1 MKKVLLMFVLCTSF
15 VQLNAQSRRSSD
27 EETSDETVEL
37 TDEEEEKEDPFTGIS
52 IGLNIGS
59 YFASKTTA
67 NIYNGTCQIGDLNR
81 PDGVRCYTIAER
93 IDPNTFLQTWQQ
105 ITQDV
110 GATGV
115 EVPLDAYPLNMRYS
129 PAFNVG
135 MQIKYN
141 WGKDHALV
149 FNFNTVRLK
158 ALDVFTLRFVGTGA
172 QQNAQQD
179 IRTYDITGSEQ
190 RFSANLG
197 YRGGVFINEGMN
209 WYYQLGASML
219 GTQVEKNQIF
229 IEGNAY
235 DLFLG
240 AQNPNQFV
248 TLDNSPTGIG
258 FGGYGALGLEFFIK
272 DKYTFDISF
281 MTSRDTM
288 KMFNYSTT
296 GWNKTLM
303 ASFTL

>member
-1 MKKVLLMFVLCTSF
+1 MKKLLLLFALSATLFQAS
-15 VQLNAQSRRSSD
+15 AQSRSNDNNSGDD
-27 EETSDETVEL
+27 EEIEIT
-37 TDEEEEKEDPFTGIS
+37 EEEDEDEDPFSGIS
-52 IGLNIGS
+52 IGINIGS
-59 YFASKTTA
+59 YFASKKTA
-67 NIYNGTCQIGDLNR
+67 NIYNGTCQVGDLNR

-93 IDPNTFLQTWQQ
+93 IDPNLFLQTFQQ
-105 ITQDV
+105 ITQEI
-110 GATGV
+110 GATNV
-115 EVPLDAYPLNMRYS
+115 EVPFDAYPANMRYS

-141 WGKDHALV
+141 WGKDHAVV
-149 FNFNTVRLK
+149 FNFNTVKLK
-158 ALDVFTLRFVGTGA
+158 AVDVFTLRFVGTGA

-179 IRTYDITGSEQ
+179 IRTFTISGTEQ
-190 RFSANLG
+190 RFNVNLG
-197 YRGGVFINEGMN
+197 YRGGVFINDGMN

-248 TLDNSPTGIG
+248 TLNNSPTGVG

-272 DKYTFDISF
+272 EKYTFDISF

-296 GWNKTLM
+296 GWNKTFM